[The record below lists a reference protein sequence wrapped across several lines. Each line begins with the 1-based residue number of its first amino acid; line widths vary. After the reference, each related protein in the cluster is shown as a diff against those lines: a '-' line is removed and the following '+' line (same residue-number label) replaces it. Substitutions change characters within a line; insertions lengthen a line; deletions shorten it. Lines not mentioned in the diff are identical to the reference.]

1 MSTENPRR
9 ETRKDNHPYEIRLD
23 IPFKPFE
30 RARRFYYPQKGEQ
43 PFLIPEKHTHA
54 LLLRREVLFYSIK
67 GYIDIVS
74 ENPDTPAKILA
85 RTFL

>member
-1 MSTENPRR
+1 MIESMYRTTFIMSTENPRR
-9 ETRKDNHPYEIRLD
+9 ETRKDNHPYEIKLD

-67 GYIDIVS
+67 RLHRYC
-74 ENPDTPAKILA
+74 K
-85 RTFL
+85 